1 MTIFFRLSWL
11 SIENPYKLNN
21 IRNSSNI
28 YTHEV
33 KPSYFVYLHWYPFT
47 YSEAVLETLSDDD
60 LTQILDALVWMDI
73 QDLKSLVE
81 NEVISRIS
89 SDNFIRYFLSNHEM
103 IYVILLQIHPYM
115 SKIQLRRSKNKMF
128 EYGDAKSTVL

>member
-1 MTIFFRLSWL
+1 M
-11 SIENPYKLNN
+11 
-21 IRNSSNI
+21 
-28 YTHEV
+28 
-33 KPSYFVYLHWYPFT
+33 YLHRYPFT

-73 QDLKSLVE
+73 QDLKNLVE
-81 NEVISRIS
+81 NEMISRIS
-89 SDNFIRYFLSNHEM
+89 SDNFIRYFLSNHKM
-103 IYVILLQIHPYM
+103 IYVILFQIHPYM

>member
-1 MTIFFRLSWL
+1 
-11 SIENPYKLNN
+11 
-21 IRNSSNI
+21 
-28 YTHEV
+28 
-33 KPSYFVYLHWYPFT
+33 
-47 YSEAVLETLSDDD
+47 LSDDD

-73 QDLKSLVE
+73 QDLKNLVE
-81 NEVISRIS
+81 NEMISRIS